1 MKDSWIKFADHYL
14 NSSNATAAYKAAYPN
29 CNTEAA
35 AYVNGSKLLR
45 NAKIQNYLKEKKEEL
60 AKKEIIKKVDIL
72 NDLKIIVNNNL
83 YDRPNVAIKAYELA
97 VKMLGYNA
105 PIESMVTINRE
116 QPLFNDNEIPKKD
129 EDDK

>member
-1 MKDSWIKFADHYL
+1 MKDSWIKFADHYI

-29 CNTEAA
+29 CTNDASA
-35 AYVNGSKLLR
+35 WANGCRLLR
-45 NAKIQNYLKEKKEEL
+45 NDKVQQYIKEKKEEL

-72 NDLKIIVNNNL
+72 NDLKIIVNNNI
-83 YDRPNVAIKAYELA
+83 YDRPSVAIKAYELA

-116 QPLFNDNEIPKKD
+116 QPLFNDNQIPNKD
-129 EDDK
+129 ENNK